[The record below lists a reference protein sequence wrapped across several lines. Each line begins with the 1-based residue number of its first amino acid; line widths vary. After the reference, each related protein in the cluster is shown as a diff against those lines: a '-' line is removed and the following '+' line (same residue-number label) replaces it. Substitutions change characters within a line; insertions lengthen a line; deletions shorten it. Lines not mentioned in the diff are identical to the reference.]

1 MCASRPVSFPD
12 DCRSITDDCL
22 LSLRLNQHFPY
33 PCTRT
38 MSIKHTIPAGM
49 KKHLSK
55 TSAGIYVT
63 VVGVGVC
70 VLVSWRK
77 SAKYF
82 PIRVAAHKPSPC
94 QRHLT
99 KLSRENTFFNAK
111 HLNVKLPTRNAVLQ
125 LG

>member
-1 MCASRPVSFPD
+1 
-12 DCRSITDDCL
+12 
-22 LSLRLNQHFPY
+22 
-33 PCTRT
+33 

-55 TSAGIYVT
+55 TNAGIYAG
-63 VVGVGVC
+63 VVGVRVC
-70 VLVSWRK
+70 ILVSWRK

-82 PIRVAAHKPSPC
+82 PMRVAAHRPSPC

-99 KLSRENTFFNAK
+99 KLSRRKAFFNAK